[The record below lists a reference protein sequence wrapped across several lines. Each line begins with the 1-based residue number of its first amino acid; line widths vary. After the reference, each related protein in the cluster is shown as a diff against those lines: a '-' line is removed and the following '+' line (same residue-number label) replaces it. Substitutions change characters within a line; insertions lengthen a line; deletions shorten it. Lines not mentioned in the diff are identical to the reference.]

1 MIASIFYST
10 FFTKYLWICAG
21 LTAGFLV
28 VHVVPYLLDKH
39 HIRRNGITGPFLAMF
54 SDAWLG
60 WVAAQGRR
68 AEVVHEKHKKYG
80 KFVRLAPNHVSIA
93 DPEAIGDIYGHG
105 NGTLKT
111 DFYDA
116 FISIGVT
123 VFTTRSREEHTRK
136 RKVISHGFSQKSVSE
151 FEPYIRL
158 HVSELFEQWDELYDG
173 GRKGLTGV
181 EGEGGWKGHDGRVW
195 FNAMPWCNYLAFD
208 IISDLAF
215 ALPFGMLRNAKDAAL
230 TAVDQK
236 AAMSENGQVNTD
248 MQDIE
253 KPVVAVREVPAVK
266 VLNGRSEYSAS
277 MGVLPPW
284 WRPIVRLLPWYADG
298 SQDVEDL
305 AGLAVAAV
313 AKRLAIP
320 TDRTDLL
327 SKLQQGRHED
337 GRPLNREELTADA
350 LTQLIAG
357 SDTTANSSCAVLYHI
372 ISSPRVQAKLQKELD
387 EALASLDDPVAS
399 YDLVKHL
406 PYLDAVIH
414 EGLRVHST
422 SGNGLP
428 RLVPEGG
435 LTVCGKWFPA
445 GTVLSAPTYTIHR
458 DPKVW
463 GEDADVFRPERW
475 LERGQATLLKA
486 FNTFSY
492 GPRAC
497 IGRNVATMELFIIVS
512 SIFRRYEFVLEEPH
526 KPLEVHEGFIRKPM
540 ACRVGM
546 KRRNV

>member
-1 MIASIFYST
+1 MILKILYSV
-10 FFTKYLWICAG
+10 FFTNYLWLCTG
-21 LTAGFLV
+21 LTAAFFL
-28 VHVVPYLLDKH
+28 VHVVPYLFDKH
-39 HIRRNGITGPFLAMF
+39 HIRRNDISGPLLARF

-60 WVAAQGRR
+60 WVAAQGPRS
-68 AEVVHEKHKKYG
+68 EVVHQIHKKYG

-93 DPEAIGDIYGHG
+93 YPEAIGEIYGHG

-116 FISIGVT
+116 FLSIDRT
-123 VFTTRSREEHTRK
+123 IFTTRSREEHTRK
-136 RKVISHGFSQKSVSE
+136 RKVIAHGFSQKSISQL
-151 FEPYIRL
+151 EPYIRL
-158 HVSELFEQWDELYDG
+158 HVAELFEKWDKLYDG

-181 EGEGGWKGHDGRVW
+181 EGHNSWEGHDGRVW
-195 FNAMPWCNYLAFD
+195 FNAMPWLNYLAFD
-208 IISDLAF
+208 IIGDLAF
-215 ALPFGMLRNAKDAAL
+215 GAPFGMLRNAKDAAP

-236 AAMSENGQVNTD
+236 AAMSENGQVNI
-248 MQDIE
+248 QDLE

-277 MGVLPPW
+277 MGVLPPR
-284 WRPIVRLLPWYADG
+284 WRPIARLLPWYAEG
-298 SQDVEDL
+298 SKDVEDL

-320 TDRTDLL
+320 TDRADIL

-337 GRPLNREELTADA
+337 GSPMSREELTADA
-350 LTQLIAG
+350 LTVLIAG
-357 SDTTANSSCAVLYHI
+357 SDTTSNSTCALMYYI
-372 ISSPRVQAKLQKELD
+372 TSNPRVQAKLQKELD
-387 EALASLDDPVAS
+387 EALVSFDDPVTS
-399 YDLVKHL
+399 YDLVNHL

-422 SGNGLP
+422 LGVGLP

-435 LTVCGKWFPA
+435 LTVCGKWFPE

-475 LERGQATLLKA
+475 LERDHATLLKV

-497 IGRNVATMELFIIVS
+497 IGRNVATMELFIFIS
-512 SIFRRYEFVLEEPH
+512 SIFRRYDLVLEEQN